1 LKQRILF
8 LLMRRD
14 VGLLQGEKFGGEQGT
29 SMSATKETKQF
40 TRSFSHLLK
49 RAVQYSVHLYMDEV
63 GKTGLT
69 HRQFTVLS
77 AVDSNEGKS
86 QTELVKITGIDR
98 STLADLVSRL
108 MAQGYLQR
116 RRSKDDARTNAI
128 RLTPIGKKML
138 KASQTGAEEID
149 KKMLAMFQAADR
161 RTVVDCLGNLA
172 IEMDKLDAKQP
183 AAEPSKIK
191 LRRKI

>member
-1 LKQRILF
+1 MK
-8 LLMRRD
+8 
-14 VGLLQGEKFGGEQGT
+14 GEVGGEQGN
-29 SMSATKETKQF
+29 SMSGNKDTKQF

-77 AVDSNEGKS
+77 AVDTNDGKS

-98 STLADLVSRL
+98 STLADLVARL

-116 RRSKDDARTNAI
+116 RRTKEDARANAI
-128 RLTPIGKKML
+128 RLTPVGKKIL
-138 KASQTGAEEID
+138 KSTQNGAEEID
-149 KKMLAMFQAADR
+149 KQLLSSFNAADR
-161 RTVVDCLGNLA
+161 RVVMECLGTLA
-172 IEMDKLDAKQP
+172 SAMDMVDEGPFEQEP
-183 AAEPSKIK
+183 AKIK
-191 LRRKI
+191 LKKRALAT